1 MNAEDLYTREDLMTP
16 EELEDFHLDPS
27 DCAIPTLTP
36 LLKNW
41 ILMGAIGDDSDSFMH
56 PAPEAE
62 TREEFERRPP
72 ALGANPRLLRGLEA
86 HYEILPP
93 VQQRSMY
100 RLVRSQMLRQLI
112 SCDGAAT
119 LPDLVGI
126 LRREMEA
133 GTPSPVPEWYEFSTV
148 RMGPRKIGY
157 DGCSNRGCL
166 RTESCDKPR
175 FARCSK
181 CKVAVYHSR
190 ECQIEDWKAR
200 HKQVCKQAKK
210 EREQIARAGAAM
222 QAFSAGFG
230 GAGF

>member
-1 MNAEDLYTREDLMTP
+1 MPKICTRGKPLTP

-27 DCAIPTLTP
+27 DCAIPTLPP

-62 TREEFERRPP
+62 YREEFERRPP
-72 ALGANPRLLRGLEA
+72 ALGANPRLLQGLEA

-148 RMGPRKIGY
+148 RLGPRKIGY
-157 DGCSNRGCL
+157 DGAATEGAFVPKAATSPGLRGARNARWRCIIRASARLRIGRPGTSRFANRQR
-166 RTESCDKPR
+166 RTE
-175 FARCSK
+175 RC
-181 CKVAVYHSR
+181 
-190 ECQIEDWKAR
+190 
-200 HKQVCKQAKK
+200 
-210 EREQIARAGAAM
+210 
-222 QAFSAGFG
+222 
-230 GAGF
+230 